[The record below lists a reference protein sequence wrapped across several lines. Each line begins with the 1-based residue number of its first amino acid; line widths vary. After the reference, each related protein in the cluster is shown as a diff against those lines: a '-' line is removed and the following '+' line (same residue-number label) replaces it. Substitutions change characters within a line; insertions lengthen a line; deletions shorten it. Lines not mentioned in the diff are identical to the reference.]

1 MPKKSYT
8 LAPLREMSFFG
19 VPRRGC
25 QGVGGYATKATLK
38 TLTQS
43 VKEFSFANPKHFLLA
58 RVVDER
64 DLLAQNG
71 LDRQGS

>member
-43 VKEFSFANPKHFLLA
+43 VKELQYLDQKFFFGDNH
-58 RVVDER
+58 ER
-64 DLLAQNG
+64 A
-71 LDRQGS
+71 